1 MCLTALSCS
10 KSLLDESPKVPTGTN
25 FYSNANELDLAS
37 TALYSLLDGGA
48 FWQVAGFATCYG
60 SDNITVARNGNKISF
75 SDFDTFQPNSSN
87 DRMTAWWQAF
97 YAVIKSSNAIIL
109 HYADADATDDEKNR
123 AAGQAYFMRALSYFF
138 LTRTWGEIPLVTDNS
153 VDYNLSKSEPA
164 DIYTLIVSDLQNA
177 ETMLPDSWN
186 GLGPQFQNG
195 VNVAPTKG
203 SAKALLAN
211 VYLTMAG
218 WPLKQTDNYA
228 LAAQKA
234 KEVMD
239 NKDTYGVGLLDNF
252 ADLWK
257 EDNKYNKE
265 AVFACYYNPVV
276 GSWNMMGPNS
286 TQPGDEGGWDDY
298 FCEINFY
305 NKFPAGPR
313 KDATFQSV
321 YLINGTSQDWT
332 HTATKHPYYQ
342 KYLDDDSYNP
352 TTHTANWAGGLT
364 VYVIRYAE
372 VLLTYAEAEDM
383 STGPDDRA
391 YDAINLV
398 RHRAG
403 LSNLQSGLSQTAF
416 RDSVIAERGWEFAGP
431 EPAQRWF
438 DLLRTETVAKANA
451 NRNSGEEPLK
461 GIPNDNSHTFYWAPI
476 PINDSQLNPNL

>member
-1 MCLTALSCS
+1 
-10 KSLLDESPKVPTGTN
+10 
-25 FYSNANELDLAS
+25 
-37 TALYSLLDGGA
+37 
-48 FWQVAGFATCYG
+48 
-60 SDNITVARNGNKISF
+60 
-75 SDFDTFQPNSSN
+75 
-87 DRMTAWWQAF
+87 
-97 YAVIKSSNAIIL
+97 
-109 HYADADATDDEKNR
+109 
-123 AAGQAYFMRALSYFF
+123 MRALSYFF

-218 WPLKQTDNYA
+218 LPLKQTDNYA

-298 FCEINFY
+298 F
-305 NKFPAGPR
+305 
-313 KDATFQSV
+313 
-321 YLINGTSQDWT
+321 
-332 HTATKHPYYQ
+332 
-342 KYLDDDSYNP
+342 
-352 TTHTANWAGGLT
+352 
-364 VYVIRYAE
+364 
-372 VLLTYAEAEDM
+372 
-383 STGPDDRA
+383 
-391 YDAINLV
+391 
-398 RHRAG
+398 
-403 LSNLQSGLSQTAF
+403 
-416 RDSVIAERGWEFAGP
+416 
-431 EPAQRWF
+431 
-438 DLLRTETVAKANA
+438 AK
-451 NRNSGEEPLK
+451 
-461 GIPNDNSHTFYWAPI
+461 
-476 PINDSQLNPNL
+476 